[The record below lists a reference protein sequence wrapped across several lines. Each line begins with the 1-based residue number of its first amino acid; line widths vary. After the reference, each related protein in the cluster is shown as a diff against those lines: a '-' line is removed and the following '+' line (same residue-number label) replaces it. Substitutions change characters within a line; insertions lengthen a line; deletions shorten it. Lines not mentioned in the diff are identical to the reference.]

1 MSDVIYTVSEVAG
14 LLKVNKNS
22 IYSLLKAGVIRG
34 LKLGSIKVTRAELLR
49 FLDDNNGMD
58 LSNLNNIRELSER
71 RLINEFIHS
80 GESRSV

>member
-58 LSNLNNIRELSER
+58 LSNLNNIRELK
-71 RLINEFIHS
+71 F
-80 GESRSV
+80 

>member
-22 IYSLLKAGVIRG
+22 IYNLLKAGIIHG

-58 LSNLNNIRELSER
+58 LSNLNDIRELK
-71 RLINEFIHS
+71 F
-80 GESRSV
+80 